1 MIPVIFCRFKLDKYL
16 KHMGWKKVPLAH
28 WAADKNG
35 KEVHWDGRHWVVD
48 GYLVEDNWI
57 GE

>member
-1 MIPVIFCRFKLDKYL
+1 MESVMFYRFKLEKYL

-28 WAADKNG
+28 WAATKNG

-48 GYLVEDNWI
+48 GYIVEEDWI
-57 GE
+57 